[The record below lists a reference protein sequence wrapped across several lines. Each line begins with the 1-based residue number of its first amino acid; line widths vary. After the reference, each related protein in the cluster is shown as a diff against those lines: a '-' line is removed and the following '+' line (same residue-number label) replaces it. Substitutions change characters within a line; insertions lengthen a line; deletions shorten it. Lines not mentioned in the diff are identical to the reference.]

1 MLISSTGNI
10 IRLSVDEVSLL
21 HRSTQGVKLIDLSDG
36 EVLVGMARVERE
48 EDVPDDE
55 TESSESPQDVD

>member
-1 MLISSTGNI
+1 
-10 IRLSVDEVSLL
+10 
-21 HRSTQGVKLIDLSDG
+21 
-36 EVLVGMARVERE
+36 VLVGMARVERE